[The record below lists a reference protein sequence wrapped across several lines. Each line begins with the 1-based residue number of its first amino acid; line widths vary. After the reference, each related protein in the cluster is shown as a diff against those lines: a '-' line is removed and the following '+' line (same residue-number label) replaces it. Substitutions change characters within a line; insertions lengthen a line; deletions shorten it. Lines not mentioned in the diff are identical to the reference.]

1 MKRKLLLTLTLATAL
16 LPTTLRAEETNHWRF
31 DTSLNLFL
39 AGLSGD
45 VTVKG
50 QPASADASFGDIV
63 ENLKF
68 AAAGRLTVGHDRWSL
83 STEFSY
89 MKLEVSTTAAD
100 VELKQWLVEPSVGY
114 RFCDSFEGFV
124 GARYNS
130 IDGTVNFTSPLGVVR
145 GGTQDWWDP
154 IVGANLSLPLS
165 GQQLPST
172 DALTLAV
179 SASAPMSPGRPF
191 RISTGTLPNRPR
203 CRSAIA
209 GSART
214 TKPAVARTGSV
225 TTWFSPGRRSAS
237 PSTSNIAA

>member
-1 MKRKLLLTLTLATAL
+1 MKHKFLFTLTLATAL
-16 LPTTLRAEETNHWRF
+16 LPTALCAEETDQWRF

-50 QPASADASFGDIV
+50 QPASVNASFGDIV

-89 MKLEVSTTAAD
+89 MKLGVSTTAAD

-114 RFCDSFEGFV
+114 RFCDSFEAFA
-124 GARYNS
+124 GARYNN
-130 IDGTVNFTSPLGVVR
+130 IDTTINFNGPQGQVR
-145 GGTQDWWDP
+145 GGTQEWCDP

-165 GQQLPST
+165 GQK
-172 DALTLAV
+172 LTFDGRFDV
-179 SASAPMSPGRPF
+179 GGFGVASDVTWQAFPF
-191 RISTGTLPNRPR
+191 LNWRISKSAALQVGYRWLGTDYE
-203 CRSAIA
+203 
-209 GSART
+209 
-214 TKPAVARTGSV
+214 TGSGANKFRYDV
-225 TTWFSPGRRSAS
+225 VLAGPQIGFTFHF
-237 PSTSNIAA
+237 